1 MSTAGIP
8 QPCHAH
14 QRLAIGESTG
24 PPPLTWAVDHE
35 RTLAPSPF
43 PGDDGAASA
52 DTRDALARAARAA
65 APAAYLSAV
74 ATLCTDRLLVP
85 VVAIATRLGTTTGGL
100 ASDKEAEMA
109 VVMLR
114 TADGRQAMLAF
125 TGLDSLRAWQPD
137 ARPVPITLD
146 RLAAT
151 AQTEGATAVLVDF
164 AGPAALV
171 LEGEVLASLAAGHRL
186 VETADGEFGWA
197 IPSAE

>member
-1 MSTAGIP
+1 
-8 QPCHAH
+8 
-14 QRLAIGESTG
+14 
-24 PPPLTWAVDHE
+24 VDHE

-43 PGDDGAASA
+43 PGDDGSASA
-52 DTRDALARAARAA
+52 DTRVALARSAGEAT
-65 APAAYLSAV
+65 PAAYLSAV
-74 ATLCTDRLLVP
+74 AALCTDRLLVP
-85 VVAIATRLGTTTGGL
+85 VVATATRVGQTTAGL

-114 TADGRQAMLAF
+114 TADGRQAMLGF
-125 TGLDSLRAWQPD
+125 TGLDSLRSWQPE

-171 LEGEVLASLAAGHRL
+171 IEGEVLDSLAAGHRL

-197 IPSAE
+197 IPAPE

>member
-1 MSTAGIP
+1 
-8 QPCHAH
+8 
-14 QRLAIGESTG
+14 
-24 PPPLTWAVDHE
+24 VDHE

-43 PGDDGAASA
+43 PGDDGSASA
-52 DTRDALARAARAA
+52 DTRDALARAAGAA
-65 APAAYLSAV
+65 AAAYLSAV
-74 ATLCTDRLLVP
+74 AALCTDRLLVP
-85 VVAIATRLGTTTGGL
+85 VVATATRLGETTGGL

-125 TGLDSLRAWQPD
+125 TGLDSLQAWKSD

-151 AQTEGATAVLVDF
+151 ALTEGATAVLIDF

-171 LEGEVLASLAAGHRL
+171 VEGDVLASLAAGHRL
-186 VETADGEFGWA
+186 VETPDGEFGWA
-197 IPSAE
+197 VPASE

>member
-1 MSTAGIP
+1 M
-8 QPCHAH
+8 
-14 QRLAIGESTG
+14 
-24 PPPLTWAVDHE
+24 DHE
-35 RTLAPSPF
+35 PTLAPSPF
-43 PGDDGAASA
+43 PGDDGSASA
-52 DTRDALARAARAA
+52 DTRAALARSAREA
-65 APAAYLSAV
+65 APTAYLSAV
-74 ATLCTDRLLVP
+74 AALCTDRLLVP
-85 VVAIATRLGTTTGGL
+85 VVATATRVGQTTAGL

-109 VVMLR
+109 VVMMR

-125 TGLDSLRAWQPD
+125 TGLDSLRTWQPE

-171 LEGEVLASLAAGHRL
+171 IEGEVLDALAAGHRL

-197 IPSAE
+197 IPAPE

>member
-1 MSTAGIP
+1 M
-8 QPCHAH
+8 
-14 QRLAIGESTG
+14 RD
-24 PPPLTWAVDHE
+24 VDHE

-43 PGDDGAASA
+43 PGDDGSASA
-52 DTRDALARAARAA
+52 DTRDALARASQQAT
-65 APAAYLSAV
+65 PTAYLSAV
-74 ATLCTDRLLVP
+74 AALCTDRLLVP
-85 VVAIATRLGTTTGGL
+85 VVATATRLGEATGGGL

-114 TADGRQAMLAF
+114 TADGRQGMLAF
-125 TGLDSLRAWQPD
+125 TGLDSLRAWQSQ

-171 LEGEVLASLAAGHRL
+171 IDGEVMTSLAAGHRL

-197 IPSAE
+197 ISAPE

>member
-1 MSTAGIP
+1 V
-8 QPCHAH
+8 
-14 QRLAIGESTG
+14 RD
-24 PPPLTWAVDHE
+24 VDHG

-43 PGDDGAASA
+43 PGDDGSASA
-52 DTRDALARAARAA
+52 DTRAALARASQQAT
-65 APAAYLSAV
+65 PTAYLSAV
-74 ATLCTDRLLVP
+74 AALCTDRLLVP
-85 VVAIATRLGTTTGGL
+85 VVATATRLGETTAGL

-125 TGLDSLRAWQPD
+125 TGLDSLQAWQSQ

-171 LEGEVLASLAAGHRL
+171 IEGEVMTSLAAGHRL

-197 IPSAE
+197 ISALE

>member
-1 MSTAGIP
+1 M
-8 QPCHAH
+8 
-14 QRLAIGESTG
+14 
-24 PPPLTWAVDHE
+24 DHE
-35 RTLAPSPF
+35 RSLAPSPF
-43 PGDDGAASA
+43 PGDEGSASA
-52 DTRDALARAARAA
+52 DTRHALARSVQE
-65 APAAYLSAV
+65 PGPTAYLRAV
-74 ATLCTDRLLVP
+74 AALCTDRLLVP
-85 VVAIATRLGTTTGGL
+85 VVATATRMGETAGGS

-125 TGLDSLRAWQPD
+125 TGLDSLTSWRPE

-151 AQTEGATAVLVDF
+151 AQTEAATAVLVDF

-171 LEGEVLASLAAGHRL
+171 IEGEVLDSLAAGHRL

-197 IPSAE
+197 LPAPE

>member
-1 MSTAGIP
+1 M
-8 QPCHAH
+8 
-14 QRLAIGESTG
+14 
-24 PPPLTWAVDHE
+24 DHE

-43 PGDDGAASA
+43 PGDDGSASA
-52 DTRDALARAARAA
+52 DTRAALARSAREA
-65 APAAYLSAV
+65 APTAYLSAV
-74 ATLCTDRLLVP
+74 AALCTDRLLVP
-85 VVAIATRLGTTTGGL
+85 VVATATRVGQTTAGL

-125 TGLDSLRAWQPD
+125 TGLDSLQTWQPE

-171 LEGEVLASLAAGHRL
+171 IEGEVLDSLAAGHRL

-197 IPSAE
+197 IPAPE